1 MGEVVVKVRL
11 GWVGDGEGDW
21 CGGEGGAGPGSEGG
35 VFVFVLLL
43 LLSSSSFSSTGRGGR
58 GAGRCGL
65 RRVAVEAERF
75 LVVLS
80 GKGTGLSSI
89 GGGRMGAPGKSTLWL
104 WVRMRAMM
112 VLALADVSSSLS
124 MANRVARGVDEPE
137 CSPGEVSSG
146 LYMLT
151 S

>member
-1 MGEVVVKVRL
+1 MREVVVEVRL
-11 GWVGDGEGDW
+11 GWVGDGEGDC
-21 CGGEGGAGPGSEGG
+21 CGGEGGAVPGSEVG

-43 LLSSSSFSSTGRGGR
+43 LLSSSFSSTGRGGR

-75 LVVLS
+75 FVVLS
-80 GKGTGLSSI
+80 GEGTGLPSI

-146 LYMLT
+146 LYVLT